1 MLKKNDII
9 TLKIEDMT
17 NLGFGV
23 GRDASGMVVF
33 VSDAVTGDE
42 CEVRIIKCN
51 KSYTVGRVEK
61 FIKKSDIRC
70 DSRCPVSACKSCT
83 YRHIS
88 YENELKIKRDSV
100 RSAFMREGLTG
111 VDVLDTVPSPHRT
124 EYRNKAQYPIALG
137 KDGEYVIGFYAPK
150 SHRVT
155 EARTCPLA
163 PPIFAKILDT
173 AAAFFKKH
181 AISVYNEESG
191 EGTLRHIYLRRGE
204 VSCEVLLTIV
214 INASSLPHEDELS
227 ALIKEKHPEVV
238 GLLINENTDATNV
251 VLGEKFRTL
260 FGRDYIFDT
269 LGGVNLK
276 ITAPSFYQVNRSA
289 ADLLYAEAKRLA
301 APKKDDLILDL
312 YCGAGS
318 IGLSMAGEAGEI
330 IGIEII
336 ESAVECAK
344 YNAQS
349 NGITNAKFYTGDA
362 ANTENLLSRAERE
375 LNRKIEPTTVIL
387 DPPRAGCAKELVD
400 FVATRLSPEK
410 IVYVSCNPQTLA
422 RDVKLFIS
430 LGYNPSTVKPFDL
443 FPCTGHVESVVC
455 LKRQIQQ

>member
-1 MLKKNDII
+1 MLKKNDIL
-9 TLKIEDMT
+9 TLKIQDMT

-23 GRDASGMVVF
+23 GRDESGIVVF

-70 DSRCPVSACKSCT
+70 EGRCHVTACKSCT
-83 YRHIS
+83 YRHVS

-100 RSAFMREGLTG
+100 KAAFMHKGLLEIEI
-111 VDVLDTVPSPHRT
+111 LDTVASPSET
-124 EYRNKAQYPIALG
+124 EYRNKAQYPISRD
-137 KDGEYVIGFYAPK
+137 KNGEYIIGFYAPK

-173 AAAFFKKH
+173 VATFFKKYD
-181 AISVYNEESG
+181 ISVYNEETG
-191 EGTLRHIYLRRGE
+191 EGLLRHIYLRRGE
-204 VSCEVLLTIV
+204 VSGEVLLTIV
-214 INASSLPHEDELS
+214 INGKSLKNEDELS
-227 ALIKEKHPEVV
+227 ELIQANHPETV

-251 VLGEKFRTL
+251 VLGDKFRTV

-269 LGGVNLK
+269 LGGVKLK
-276 ITAPSFYQVNRSA
+276 ITAPSFYQVNRAA
-289 ADLLYAEAKRLA
+289 ADLLYAKAKSLA
-301 APKKDDLILDL
+301 APEKGDLLLDL

-318 IGLSMAGEAGEI
+318 IGLSMADKAGEL

-336 ESAVECAK
+336 ESAVECAAF
-344 YNAQS
+344 NARE
-349 NGITNAKFYTGDA
+349 NGIPNAKFYTGDA
-362 ANTENLLSRAERE
+362 KNTENLLSHAEGE
-375 LNRKIEPTTVIL
+375 LGKKIEPKIVVL
-387 DPPRAGCAKELVD
+387 DPPRAGCAKELID
-400 FVATRLSPEK
+400 FVATRLSPER

-422 RDVKLFIS
+422 RDVKLFLS
-430 LGYNPSTVKPFDL
+430 LGYTPGAVTPFDL
-443 FPCTGHVESVVC
+443 FPMTGHVESVIA
-455 LKRQIQQ
+455 LTRKEK